1 MPLDQPVPVP
11 CPCRSRRCR
20 SGFAARTAA
29 GRGAA
34 VALLAVLG
42 GAFVFTPGVQ
52 AQEGARARVPV
63 EVDGNVLFYVGGI
76 EARPAPERA
85 QDIKSSI
92 ETLAEDPSFA
102 PDSIHV
108 EDRGVATFILGGST
122 VIMGVSDEEARAEGV
137 QRPLLAPVFAARIAR
152 AIAEYRDSRTRTHL
166 AEDAGRALAAFVIAG
181 LILFILLLVLRSGE
195 QRLHD
200 LFNRRVAA
208 LGSESRRILQVE
220 QVWRTARGTLALV
233 RTAVVLSLT
242 VFLLQY
248 VLVQFPWTR
257 RAGMRLINVVWQP
270 LAAFGDRFVAAIPSL
285 VLLAILFAI
294 TRYVLSLARVYFDSL
309 QSGNVR
315 LHDFEPEW
323 ALPTYN
329 LVRIGVVAFALVI
342 AYPLIP
348 GSDSEA
354 FKGLSL
360 LAGLMLSFGSSAAI
374 ANLVAGYMIIYRR
387 SFSVGDRVKIGD
399 VVGVVSEM
407 RMQVTHIRTLAN
419 EEITIPNSSLLGTEV
434 TNYSRPAREGRLI
447 IFTEVGIG
455 YETPWRQVEAMLVD
469 AAHRT
474 AGLLQQPAPFVLPMK
489 LGDFAVVYRIN
500 VYCGKPDGHFI
511 IAGELH
517 RHILD
522 VFNEHGVQ
530 IMTPVY
536 EGDPAIPKVVP
547 PDQWWTPPAHRE
559 VS

>member
-1 MPLDQPVPVP
+1 
-11 CPCRSRRCR
+11 
-20 SGFAARTAA
+20 
-29 GRGAA
+29 

-42 GAFVFTPGVQ
+42 GALLLAPNVRAQ
-52 AQEGARARVPV
+52 APEGARARVPV
-63 EVDGNVLFYVGGI
+63 EIDGNVLFYVGGVQ
-76 EARPAPERA
+76 ARPAPERA
-85 QDIKSSI
+85 ADITASI
-92 ETLAEDPSFA
+92 VALARDPSFQ
-102 PDSIHV
+102 PDSIRV
-108 EDRGVATFILGGST
+108 EDQGAATFIFGGST
-122 VIMGVSDEEARAEGV
+122 LIMGIPDEEARQEGL
-137 QRPLLAPVFAARIAR
+137 QRSLLAPVYAARIGQEIVA
-152 AIAEYRDSRTRTHL
+152 YRQARTRTHL
-166 AEDAGRALAAFVIAG
+166 AEAAGRAVVAAAIFG
-181 LILFILLLVLRSGE
+181 GILFALLLLLRRGE
-195 QRLHD
+195 NRLHA
-200 LFNRRVAA
+200 LFDRRVAA
-208 LGSESRRILQVE
+208 LGHESRRILQVE
-220 QVWRTARGTLALV
+220 QVWRMARGTISLL
-233 RTAVVLSLT
+233 RTAAGLVVT

-248 VLVQFPWTR
+248 VLAQFPWTR
-257 RAGMRLINVVWQP
+257 RAGMRLFSVVWDP
-270 LAAFGDRFVAAIPSL
+270 LSAFGDRFVAAIPSL
-285 VLLAILFAI
+285 LLLAILFAI
-294 TRYVLSLARVYFDSL
+294 TRYVLSLARVYFDSV
-309 QSGNVR
+309 QAGNVH

-329 LVRIGVVAFALVI
+329 LVRLGVIAFALVI

-348 GSDSEA
+348 GSGSEA
-354 FKGLSL
+354 FKGLSI
-360 LAGLMLSFGSSAAI
+360 LAGVMLSFGSSAAI
-374 ANLVAGYMIIYRR
+374 ANMVAGYMIIYRR
-387 SFSVGDRVKIGD
+387 SFSLGDRVKIGD

-500 VYCGKPDGHFI
+500 AYCGKPDGHFI

-530 IMTPVY
+530 IMTPAY